1 MFLTGTEAT
10 VEEIIEAGT
19 DDEEDD
25 VDDEDDD
32 EDDEDDEE
40 EFDEEG
46 AIELTFC
53 ILLRRRLNDST
64 FVC

>member
-1 MFLTGTEAT
+1 MIVFLTGTEAT
-10 VEEIIEAGT
+10 VEEIIEVGT
-19 DDEEDD
+19 D
-25 VDDEDDD
+25 DDEDDD
-32 EDDEDDEE
+32 EDDDDEDDEE
-40 EFDEEG
+40 ELDEEG